1 MVLTRFQ
8 RREHPMTRKI
18 NEHYYYKCSLIRFLC
33 FKHKFI
39 FISSF
44 KSPKL
49 IYSEY
54 KKSPRSLLNVFLNN
68 FNTLYLNDGICK
80 SVQYVI
86 ALVLNELFQHDKCIE
101 LSHPLAVLIVKNIL
115 QDGVSEKCCRY
126 KHTLPYLKN
135 VDKEMKEQKMK
146 NNIKNMKFP
155 CSSPITNIFFPP
167 QAGTL

>member
-1 MVLTRFQ
+1 
-8 RREHPMTRKI
+8 
-18 NEHYYYKCSLIRFLC
+18 
-33 FKHKFI
+33 
-39 FISSF
+39 
-44 KSPKL
+44 
-49 IYSEY
+49 
-54 KKSPRSLLNVFLNN
+54 
-68 FNTLYLNDGICK
+68 
-80 SVQYVI
+80 
-86 ALVLNELFQHDKCIE
+86 